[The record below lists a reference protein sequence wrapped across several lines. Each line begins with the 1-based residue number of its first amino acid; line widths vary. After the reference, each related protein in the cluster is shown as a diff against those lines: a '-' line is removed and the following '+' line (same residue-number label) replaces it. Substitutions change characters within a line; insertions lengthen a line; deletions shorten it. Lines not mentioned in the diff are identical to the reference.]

1 MVTNLLDCLG
11 TLMKGDGN
19 IDMHEHG
26 LTSDEECA
34 ALMEDHWPMVE
45 DAANEGAVF
54 PAGAGAACS
63 QHFPCFQL
71 RVCGGRHSDS
81 DNPAYTGS

>member
-1 MVTNLLDCLG
+1 
-11 TLMKGDGN
+11 
-19 IDMHEHG
+19 
-26 LTSDEECA
+26 
-34 ALMEDHWPMVE
+34 MEDHWPMVE